1 MKKKT
6 IASSPRVL
14 EFKKKQRQAEMKKLG
29 FYVVCVILVLG
40 SLSFLASWK
49 KINILD
55 ISVSG
60 NKVIDTASIQAL
72 AKKEIDG
79 KYFWLIP
86 KSNYLF
92 YPKKNIKQN
101 ITDTYKRFTDV
112 SVEISDSNILNID
125 VSERMAKYTWCG
137 EEFENISK
145 EDQKC
150 YFMDQSGYIFD
161 EAPYFSGD
169 VYFRFYGATTG
180 NGERVDGSDYFK
192 EAFPNLVLFRDL
204 AENVGVKP
212 VAMHVEGNEVKMY
225 LESSTSDEPPVVQV
239 KTNADIKKV
248 VENLKTALGTDP
260 LKSKFDKN
268 YKSLEYIDLR
278 FVNKVFYKFKNES
291 APVRPEEEL

>member
-1 MKKKT
+1 MKKT

-14 EFKKKQRQAEMKKLG
+14 EFKKKQKQARLMKLG
-29 FYVVCVILVLG
+29 FFLGIFVVILVAV
-40 SLSFLASWK
+40 SFLASWK

-55 ISVSG
+55 VSVTG
-60 NKVIDTASIQAL
+60 NKVIDTASLQAL
-72 AKKEIDG
+72 AQKELDG

-92 YPKKNIKQN
+92 YPKQTIKQN
-101 ITDTYKRFTDV
+101 ITDTYKRFTSV
-112 SVEISDSNILNID
+112 SVEIADSNVLNIN
-125 VSERMAKYTWCG
+125 VSERVGKYTWCG

-150 YFMDQSGYIFD
+150 YFMDDSGYIFD

-180 NGERVDGSDYFK
+180 DGERIDGSDYFK

-204 AENVGVKP
+204 AEDVGVKP

-278 FVNKVFYKFKNES
+278 FGNKVYYKFKNES